1 MNFEDFYTVADLL
14 AATGVYGAPVGI
26 TKVTGI
32 CADRPNLK
40 GSTQADTAFEIGK
53 DTPVTV
59 PTKKLFQQNLP
70 YNFAILMTI
79 KPELNYNGNV
89 FSVYDE
95 SGFAKLAV
103 QVTNDAHVSLFYN
116 DGSVKAGEEV
126 VNPTFDFN
134 ATDGR

>member
-1 MNFEDFYTVADLL
+1 
-14 AATGVYGAPVGI
+14 
-26 TKVTGI
+26 
-32 CADRPNLK
+32 
-40 GSTQADTAFEIGK
+40 
-53 DTPVTV
+53 
-59 PTKKLFQQNLP
+59 
-70 YNFAILMTI
+70 MTI